1 MMKKF
6 IFGAI
11 AAAFLLSAPL
21 AAQAET
27 KDVAKTTCK
36 EFLSDKDD
44 MPLLIMWI
52 DGYLSAASDN
62 TVFSQE
68 WQQKLGQHLGEFCG
82 KNPDKTIMDAMNAL
96 PSE

>member
-1 MMKKF
+1 MKKI

-11 AAAFLLSAPL
+11 VATFLFSSPL
-21 AAQAET
+21 VAQAET

-36 EFLSDKDD
+36 ELLSDQDN

-52 DGYLSAASDN
+52 DGYLSAESDN

-68 WQQKLGQHLGEFCG
+68 WQQKLGKHLGEFCA

>member
-1 MMKKF
+1 MKKL

-11 AAAFLLSAPL
+11 AVALLLVAPL

-27 KDVAKTTCK
+27 RDVAKTTCK
-36 EFLSDKDD
+36 EFMNDKDD

-62 TVFSQE
+62 TVFSAE
-68 WQQKLGQHLGEFCG
+68 WQQKLGKHMGEFCT
-82 KNPDKTIMDAMNAL
+82 KNPDKTIMDAMDAL